1 VNRAVA
7 PERAPR
13 REDAVAYQ
21 IVVGVDG
28 SPHSNAALRWS
39 VDQAVGRAGTVTA
52 VFAWQVPFVSIPGA
66 FDRAELEEAYR
77 AFLVTTV
84 SEVEPAPRVPLATV
98 LAEGDPTQALVQ
110 AAGTADLLV
119 LGIRGR
125 SPAAGLLLGSVS
137 QACAA
142 SASCP
147 VVLVKRSDDAQ
158 AGPRAAIGRGAG
170 RAPWVT

>member
-1 VNRAVA
+1 MTGGPDRGETADRMGTA
-7 PERAPR
+7 DRGETR
-13 REDAVAYQ
+13 VAYQ

-39 VDQAVGRAGTVTA
+39 LDQAQARAGAVTA
-52 VFAWQVPFVSIPGA
+52 VLAWQVPFVSIPGA
-66 FDRAELEEAYR
+66 FDRGELEEAYR
-77 AFLVTTV
+77 AFLIKTV
-84 SEVEPAPRVPLATV
+84 SEVEPAPAVPLGTV
-98 LAEGDPTQALVQ
+98 LAEGDPTQALVR
-110 AAGTADLLV
+110 AAQGADLLV

-147 VVLVKRSDDAQ
+147 VVLVKRPDAP
-158 AGPRAAIGRGAG
+158 A
-170 RAPWVT
+170 